1 MNQRRYDIEEAEL
14 HAYVDGALPRDR
26 RDAVEAAIAAE
37 TELAEKVA
45 AYAAQ
50 NEQIRSLF
58 GHVAAEPVPERL
70 SPRRIAK
77 RQRRR
82 RWLVP
87 MAASIV
93 WLAAGLAGGWIAHD
107 RVGAQLRGD
116 TTRQVAERAVSAYR
130 VYAVEVLHPVEV
142 FAEQEQHL
150 VNWLSKRLG
159 YRIRTPDF
167 TPAGFQLVGGRLLPA
182 AAGAPAAQFMF
193 EDRTGRRL
201 TLYVAPNNTDEE
213 TAFRFEEMDGVSA
226 FVWLEQGMGF
236 AMTGE
241 MPRERLLELSKVVYR
256 TFEPE
261 L

>member
-1 MNQRRYDIEEAEL
+1 MNQKRHDIDEVEL
-14 HAYVDGALPRDR
+14 HAYVDGVLPRDR
-26 RDAVEAAIAAE
+26 LEAVEAAIAAE
-37 TELAEKVA
+37 AALAEKAA

-50 NEQIRSLF
+50 NDQIRSLF
-58 GHVAAEPVPERL
+58 GQVAAEPVPARL
-70 SPRRIAK
+70 NPKRIAA

-87 MAASIV
+87 VAASVV
-93 WLAAGLAGGWIAHD
+93 WLAAGVAGGWFAHD
-107 RVGAQLRGD
+107 RLGESVAVD
-116 TTRQVAERAVSAYR
+116 ATKQVAEQAVSAYR

-167 TPAGFQLVGGRLLPA
+167 SPAGFHLVGGRLLPA

-201 TLYVAPNNTDEE
+201 TLYVAPNDTGEE
-213 TAFRFEEMDGVSA
+213 TAFRFQELDGVSA

>member
-1 MNQRRYDIEEAEL
+1 MNQSRNGIDEIEL
-14 HAYVDGALPRDR
+14 HAFVDGALSDDR
-26 RDAVEAAIAAE
+26 RAEVEAAIA
-37 TELAEKVA
+37 TEAALAEKVA

-50 NEQIRSLF
+50 NEQIRALF
-58 GHVAAEPVPERL
+58 GPVAAEPVPARL
-70 SPRRIAK
+70 DPRRIDA
-77 RQRRR
+77 RQKRR

-87 MAASIV
+87 MAASVV
-93 WLAAGLAGGWIAHD
+93 WLAAGLAGGWFAHD
-107 RVGAQLRGD
+107 RLAEPLAAD
-116 TTRQVAERAVSAYR
+116 ATRQVAEQAVSAYR

-150 VNWLSKRLG
+150 VSWLSKRLG
-159 YRIRTPDF
+159 YRVRTPDF
-167 TPAGFQLVGGRLLPA
+167 TPAGFHLVGGRLLPA
-182 AAGAPAAQFMF
+182 SAGMPAAQFMF

-213 TAFRFEEMDGVSA
+213 TAFRFEELDGVSA